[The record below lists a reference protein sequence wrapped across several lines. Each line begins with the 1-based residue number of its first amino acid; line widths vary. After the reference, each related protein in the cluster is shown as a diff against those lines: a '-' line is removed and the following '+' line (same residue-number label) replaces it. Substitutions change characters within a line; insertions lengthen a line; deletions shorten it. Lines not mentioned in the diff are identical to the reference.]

1 MPTAVEPRSSN
12 PAVLTDV
19 LKAVA
24 SADGKA
30 WFPADFAARS
40 GTPRTELTGPL
51 NDLRMA
57 GLIEVV
63 DWVRG
68 RGQGYALT
76 AEGRKALHLSGPVTL
91 DAPKLRA
98 IETNPGRMTPFERG
112 EQARAALFSPRPA
125 LVTPVVVVVIA
136 LWFLTGLGLAMRDKT
151 GSADYLR
158 GSNLPALLKLGAV
171 TGRDLIRGEWWRLG
185 TCVFVHIGL
194 LHFAVN
200 VFALVAVGPVA
211 EGLWGRWRFLL
222 VFFGGGIAGA
232 TVAMAVRPDAV
243 LAGASG
249 AVWGVLAS
257 VVAWL
262 ALFARHFPPD
272 LVAELARRL
281 GLSLAVNALISFAPG
296 VSWEAHLGG
305 GVAGFVIAVLSH
317 LLRPG
322 TGWRSLAAAAGL
334 IFLPLLGAAGL
345 KRAMD
350 KSETWAPIRFFE
362 EQRKQLAQA
371 RALSVTAEIRYP
383 AYPQVKALFDE
394 STAAVLR
401 DLPEQKAAVR
411 ARAERV
417 KAEAGA
423 VRATLAMFVPGTDA
437 ELVTRNKA
445 TAYLDAVVKLMTT
458 LDELLAPDHKPDPA
472 MMAERG
478 KQKEAVEAA
487 WKAIEGK

>member
-1 MPTAVEPRSSN
+1 
-12 PAVLTDV
+12 V

-24 SADGKA
+24 SADGSA
-30 WFPADFAARS
+30 WFPADFAART
-40 GTPRTELTGPL
+40 GTARADLTGPL
-51 NDLRMA
+51 NDLRVA

-68 RGQGYALT
+68 RGQGYGLT
-76 AEGRKALHLSGPVTL
+76 AEGRKALHLPGPVVV
-91 DAPKLRA
+91 DPPKPRA
-98 IETNPGRMTPFERG
+98 IETNPGRLTPFERG

-125 LVTPVVVVVIA
+125 LVTPVIVVVIA
-136 LWFLTGLGLAMRDKT
+136 LWFLAGLGLAVRDKT
-151 GSADYLR
+151 GVADYLR
-158 GSNLPALLKLGAV
+158 GSNVPAMQRLGAV
-171 TGRDLIRGEWWRLG
+171 SGLNLIRGEWWRLG

-200 VFALVAVGPVA
+200 LFALVAVGPVA

-232 TVAMAVRPDAV
+232 AVAMAVRPDAI

-305 GVAGFVIAVLSH
+305 AVAGFVVAVLAH

-322 TGWRSLAAAAGL
+322 IGWPALAAAAGL

-345 KRAMD
+345 KRAIE
-350 KSETWAPIRFFE
+350 KSAVWGPIRHNE
-362 EQRKQLAQA
+362 ERRQERA
-371 RALSVTAEIRYP
+371 RVLSVTAEVRYP
-383 AYPQVKALFDE
+383 AYAPVKAVFDD
-394 STAAVLR
+394 STAAVVR
-401 DLPEQKAAVR
+401 GTDEQKAAVR
-411 ARAERV
+411 ARGGQI
-417 KAEAGA
+417 KTEAA
-423 VRATLAMFVPGTDA
+423 AALAALDRLAGGTDA
-437 ELVTRNKA
+437 ENAEREKA
-445 TAYLDAVVKLMTT
+445 KTYLDAVVRLMTV
-458 LDELLAPDHKPDPA
+458 LDDLLAPDHKPDPA
-472 MMAERG
+472 KAAERG
-478 KQKEAVEAA
+478 RQKDAVEAA
-487 WKAIEGK
+487 WKAIERK